1 MVEDDLGNEYGSDPV
16 LNPLRVSFA
25 LANLELQRPIRF
37 GQFVIRPLGIK
48 GIRRHEEPGRS
59 WELSARGVYV
69 WRDPQ
74 PIRALELYSRQR
86 HTVDRLN
93 LLLSFAR
100 GGYVPIL
107 DTWLESR
114 RGQDPCIKKGVTIR
128 WAVPRGYSTIYD
140 TDEQLETFMEQ
151 AMSRFMDDNLA
162 HRQAL
167 RGTLS
172 GLVQAFDEVATETQ
186 FLHAW
191 LALES
196 IVHHFGSSEYIISPN
211 KFKRGVRRP
220 VKRAIEEAAA
230 ADSSIAEHQESM
242 IKKIPELNRAPITDA
257 ISRFFEAQ
265 GVHVDRAEIEAL
277 KRKRDTITHM
287 GYAEKPP
294 PNFTE
299 DWFTDYRLRLAQ
311 ASWRLINLL
320 RAALL
325 QVLSD
330 DPLRSELRK
339 AFLPGMYAP
348 NEDSSMSPA

>member
-1 MVEDDLGNEYGSDPV
+1 MVEGDLGNEYGSGPV
-16 LNPLRVSFA
+16 LKPLRVTFA

-48 GIRRHEEPGRS
+48 GVRRHEEPGRS
-59 WELSARGVYV
+59 WELSALGVYV

-74 PIRALELYSRQR
+74 PIREVDLYGRQR
-86 HTVDRLN
+86 HTIDRLN

-107 DTWLESR
+107 DTVLVSQRDQALWF
-114 RGQDPCIKKGVTIR
+114 QKGVIIR
-128 WAVPRGYSTIYD
+128 WAVPRGHSAIYD

-162 HRQAL
+162 HRPAL

-172 GLVQAFDEVATETQ
+172 GLAQAFDEVAVETQ

-196 IVHHFGSSEYIISPN
+196 IVHHFGSSEHLISQS
-211 KFKRGVRRP
+211 KFKNRVRLGV
-220 VKRAIEEAAA
+220 KSAIEVAAA
-230 ADSSIAEHQESM
+230 TDSAIAEHQESM
-242 IKKIPELNRAPITDA
+242 IKKIPELNRAPIADA
-257 ISRFFEAQ
+257 ICRFFEAQ
-265 GVHVDRAEIEAL
+265 GVKVDRAEIEAL
-277 KRKRDTITHM
+277 KRKRDTIIHL

-294 PNFTE
+294 PNYTE
-299 DWFTDYRLRLAQ
+299 DWFTDYRQRLAE

-320 RAALL
+320 RSALL
-325 QVLSD
+325 QILCD

-339 AFLPGMYAP
+339 AFLPEMYAP
-348 NEDSSMSPA
+348 YENSSMSPA